1 VDVKDL
7 LDKEDMVLKESVIYA
22 IINIVD
28 QKLYIGSA
36 VQARRRKQEHLSR
49 LRNGNHCNTHLQGA
63 YNKYGEEN
71 FKFVVLNKVSNIKEL
86 DKYEQI
92 WIDTF
97 DFNKQLYNFCKVAGN
112 TTGRVV
118 TEETRKKISKKKKG
132 RKMSDAAKKKMSIA
146 QKGRKQTQEAIDK
159 TATAKQKRCVKI
171 DKDTKEIIEIFASF
185 RKAANS
191 LGLIKAGDLIS
202 CARGK
207 LKTSH
212 GFIWK
217 YIDTE
222 DLHLNKDYISKPRTS
237 GAKKINTY
245 DKTTNELFFTFYSA
259 TEATKGLKL
268 DPRCIANICKAA
280 VTKDKVAYGYKL
292 EYA

>member
-1 VDVKDL
+1 
-7 LDKEDMVLKESVIYA
+7 MVLKESVIYA

-71 FKFVVLNKVSNIKEL
+71 FKFVVLNKVSNIKEI

-118 TEETRKKISKKKKG
+118 TEETRKKISEKNRGKKMSEENKKRLGERSKG
-132 RKMSDAAKKKMSIA
+132 RKLSKD
-146 QKGRKQTQEAIDK
+146 AIDK
-159 TATAKQKRCVKI
+159 IVTKKQKRCAKI

-191 LGLIKAGDLIS
+191 LGLVKAGDLIN

-222 DLHLNKDYISKPRTS
+222 DLHLNKDYISKPRAS
-237 GAKKINTY
+237 GEKRINVY
-245 DKTTNELFFTFYSA
+245 DKDTNKLIFTFPSA
-259 TEATKGLKL
+259 TEATKQLKL
-268 DPRCIANICKAA
+268 NLKCSTNIYKAA
-280 VTKDKVAYGYKL
+280 VTKDKVAYGYKWK
-292 EYA
+292 YA